1 MIHCER
7 KTTSGYVG
15 ALAVIARRYV
25 LVYQPVR
32 VVCLFSDRLAFAE
45 EYKQERT
52 RLSAI

>member
-45 EYKQERT
+45 KYKGE
-52 RLSAI
+52 LV